1 MKKRLKN
8 IQTFEQ
14 HSSELNIS
22 DVMFSFY
29 ESKYGML
36 PQEGKYTDEELVI
49 KSFETEFGNNT
60 TTVKQ
65 RLDFTNELS
74 KETGLSKD
82 FILGLIKNKN

>member
-1 MKKRLKN
+1 MKGKGH
-8 IQTFEQ
+8 IQSFNEYQ
-14 HSSELNIS
+14 ENLNIS

-65 RLDFTNELS
+65 RLDFANELS
-74 KETGLSKD
+74 KETLLSKD